1 MLDWR
6 IDTFLDV
13 CETLNYTH
21 TASRLNI
28 TQPAVSQHISW
39 LEKQL
44 GVSLFFRQGRSLR
57 LTEQGNLVKEV
68 LQAQRNDE
76 SLLRRELTLLDSGNS
91 TLSIGA
97 TLTAGEYLLARP
109 LARWCKAH
117 PQVCVRVDTADTQDL
132 LQKLDAGEIDCA
144 LVEGIFDSTRYS
156 YKEWSHERMVCVE
169 AARNEG
175 GESEMLWDLPNNQA
189 SAAQSE
195 DKHHED
201 SQGEKNGYF
210 FLYSDLL
217 DRSLIIR
224 EPGSGSRAVLEASLA
239 RRNLVPESF
248 ARVIEA
254 KGVGL
259 ALEMAAGGFG
269 ITFAYESAVV
279 SRIAAG
285 ELRELPL
292 KEEGLDHSICFVWRR
307 ETYFA
312 ERFEK
317 LFKELH
323 EVK

>member
-21 TASRLNI
+21 TAARLNI

-44 GVSLFFRQGRSLR
+44 GIQLFVRQGRSLC
-57 LTEQGNLVKEV
+57 LTEQGDLVKEV

-76 SLLRRELTLLDSGNS
+76 SLLRRELTMLDSGNS

-109 LARWCKAH
+109 LACWCKAH
-117 PQVCVRVDTADTQDL
+117 PQVRVRVDTADTQDL
-132 LQKLDAGEIDCA
+132 LQKLDAGKIDCA

-169 AARNEG
+169 AANNKSPELDALQDLSQAITAQC
-175 GESEMLWDLPNNQA
+175 GEHYYGD
-189 SAAQSE
+189 
-195 DKHHED
+195 DRGKKD
-201 SQGEKNGYF
+201 GRYF
-210 FLYSDLL
+210 HYSDLL

-239 RRNLVPESF
+239 RRNLVPDSF

-259 ALEMAAGGFG
+259 ALEMAAGGLG

-285 ELRELPL
+285 ELQELSL
-292 KEEGLDHSICFVWRR
+292 EEEGLDHSICFVWRR
-307 ETYFA
+307 ETYFS

-317 LFKELH
+317 LFKELRG
-323 EVK
+323 VM

>member
-21 TASRLNI
+21 TAARLSI

-44 GVSLFFRQGRSLR
+44 GVSLFIRQGRSLR
-57 LTEQGNLVKEV
+57 LTEQGNLAKEV

-76 SLLRRELTLLDSGNS
+76 SLLRRELTMLDSGNS

-97 TLTAGEYLLARP
+97 TLTAGEYLLARS

-132 LQKLDAGEIDCA
+132 LQKLDVGEIDCA

-175 GESEMLWDLPNNQA
+175 GESEMLRDLPNNQA
-189 SAAQSE
+189 SAAQCE

-201 SQGEKNGYF
+201 SQGEKSEYF
-210 FLYSDLL
+210 FQYSDLL

-248 ARVIEA
+248 ARVIEV

-259 ALEMAAGGFG
+259 ALEMAAAGLG

-279 SRIAAG
+279 SRLAAG

-307 ETYFA
+307 ETYFT